1 MNVMPGCRIGH
12 PGFLI
17 LKRKSDLFMKQRK
30 YGVAGAVKI
39 CFRHAPGVVLIKL
52 ILEIISGALMPLMV
66 LVVAFFINSAISY
79 ANGGGNQG
87 NLTSLIAALVLM
99 AAYYAYSQVIQ
110 IIIRLADNSLENALR
125 ENLRPRLVQK
135 HARISFSLLENPET
149 LDLISRVCDNS
160 EKNIAAILNTGIG
173 IIRLCIQAFGILS
186 LLAAHV
192 WQIIPLFLVSAI
204 PIAIIARKGGSTK
217 IADRILLMEEGQICE
232 LGTHEQL
239 MTQDGKYAQM
249 YREQAG
255 WYER

>member
-1 MNVMPGCRIGH
+1 M
-12 PGFLI
+12 
-17 LKRKSDLFMKQRK
+17 
-30 YGVAGAVKI
+30 
-39 CFRHAPGVVLIKL
+39 
-52 ILEIISGALMPLMV
+52 
-66 LVVAFFINSAISY
+66 
-79 ANGGGNQG
+79 
-87 NLTSLIAALVLM
+87 
-99 AAYYAYSQVIQ
+99 
-110 IIIRLADNSLENALR
+110 
-125 ENLRPRLVQK
+125 QK
-135 HARISFSLLENPET
+135 HARISFSQLENPET